1 MEIQYVIGY
10 AMNANNVIFLTDIKS
25 FSFCIMPLCDM
36 QLSSAAKSKHFY
48 YWCEERPELLEIAF
62 RCVKS
67 LPHYF
72 LYDYFMLVSITDYK
86 DVGWNFLAKLLTS
99 I

>member
-1 MEIQYVIGY
+1 MEIRSIIVY
-10 AMNANNVIFLTDIKS
+10 AMNANKVIFLRDI
-25 FSFCIMPLCDM
+25 FSLCIMPIHDV
-36 QLSSAAKSKHFY
+36 QLSSAAKSKQFY
-48 YWCEERPELLEIAF
+48 YQYEKRPELLQIAF

-67 LPHYF
+67 LSRYF

-86 DVGWNFLAKLLTS
+86 VVGWNFLAKLLTS